1 MKQIIKNVVILQFL
15 FFLLIY
21 FTLNSREVSTL
32 VINSLTLFITKV
44 FPFLFPSLVLTELL
58 ILNNLPYYLSK
69 YLKISSS
76 TYIFIMSLLTGCPSN
91 AIMIK
96 KMLENKSISLESAE
110 KILSFTQFNNPI
122 FLYNILLTTFPKD
135 YVLKIIILN
144 YLISFILFIL
154 FGKTKN
160 KVEIKYVKESFSS
173 SIVKA
178 TKNSLNTLLLIMGTL
193 IIFNIIPVQNLAFKG
208 LLEITNGLNN
218 LKLIDTTITLKKALS
233 SIYISFGGL
242 CILMQIKSILNDTS
256 IKYKYYFKYRII
268 HLVIYVLLSCII

>member
-1 MKQIIKNVVILQFL
+1 MKQIIKNAVILQFL

-21 FTLNSREVSTL
+21 FTLNSHEISTL

-69 YLKISSS
+69 YFKVNSS
-76 TYIFIMSLLTGCPSN
+76 TYIFIMSLITGCPSN

-96 KMLENKSISLESAE
+96 KMLDNNSISLENAE

-122 FLYNILLTTFPKD
+122 FLYNILLSTFSKD
-135 YVLKIIILN
+135 YILKIIVLN
-144 YLISFILFIL
+144 YLISFVLFFL
-154 FGKTKN
+154 FGRTKK
-160 KVEIKYVKESFSS
+160 KVEINYIKESFSS

-193 IIFNIIPVQNLAFKG
+193 IIFNIIPIKNLAFKG
-208 LLEITNGLNN
+208 LLELTNGLNN
-218 LKLIDTTITLKKALS
+218 LSLIKTTLTLKKALA
-233 SIYISFGGL
+233 SIYISFGGF
-242 CILMQIKSILNDTS
+242 CILMQIKSILNDTP
-256 IKYKYYFKYRII
+256 IKYKYYFKYRLI
-268 HLVIYVLLSCII
+268 HLVIYVLLSCFI